1 MVGASRVSSTYRRL
15 AAALRAG
22 DDATAA
28 SLAEK
33 AQIPSVLL
41 TEWSLG
47 PCGAVDADTAALALG
62 GVAALADS
70 APPSPECLRDSGAIA
85 VVADAIEL
93 TAVNSGNG
101 DSHPW
106 AAGIGA
112 IDPAGFPG
120 VPELFRARAAEGSG
134 HSDEARALV
143 ELSLR
148 ESPGLVPAMRDAMEY
163 ELCAGNWERASE
175 LASALGAGNG
185 LRNATGDRHGDQ
197 EVADRL
203 HGSLERLQKPSPGA
217 ERAGRNQPCPCG
229 SGRKYKV
236 CCRAADLKG
245 GVFTLADRAPALYAM
260 LATFAQ
266 RAGSRTVTDRFRAC
280 AIGAPHADLLAV
292 DLAVFEGG
300 IGERFLAARGHLLR
314 PDERDLLRDWLTQP
328 VDLYEV
334 TRVSA
339 GSELTV
345 RSMTGG
351 PDRIR
356 MRDRLLSLTAYRLD
370 VIVTRLLPDG
380 DRLPDGGPLL
390 RVLGG
395 IAKLDRSARRKPAL
409 EVFAEYSPARRAVGA
424 GSPDASAVGF
434 PARLLSQF
442 VPDGTPVCLTSDGDE
457 YQFCETSIEVSGGR
471 NDVWDV
477 LTRPCVP
484 APEPPIRS
492 MAGYDAYIADCPPRF
507 WTRND
512 DGEIEYVGVSDAD
525 RLVNRGTVERTRKG
539 FKITAN
545 SVRRAEELVTIV
557 LDAASEAGRTGK
569 VTSQS
574 AKTAQEMVGEHDA
587 DDKPDGRAAMCR
599 RFGIDQALIAVPPR
613 EVMVEEFFLPLEQSA
628 AGGTLVGQITRE
640 LTTRSMLEARE
651 YDGCTPAEAVK
662 AGGPALDKVLAM
674 IDDCE
679 WQLADAEPE
688 TALAMARPD
697 ELRRRIGLRGR

>member
-1 MVGASRVSSTYRRL
+1 MVGASRVSSTCKRL

-22 DDATAA
+22 DDATAV
-28 SLAEK
+28 SLAERV
-33 AQIPSVLL
+33 QVPSVLL

-47 PCGAVDADTAALALG
+47 PRGAIDADTASLALS
-62 GVAALADS
+62 GVAALADG
-70 APPSPECLRDSGAIA
+70 APPSPGCLRDPGAIA
-85 VVADAIEL
+85 VIADAIEL
-93 TAVNSGNG
+93 TAANSGNG
-101 DSHPW
+101 ESQPW
-106 AAGIGA
+106 AAGIEE

-134 HSDEARALV
+134 HSDEARGLV
-143 ELSLR
+143 ELSLK

-163 ELCAGNWERASE
+163 ELCAGNWNRASE
-175 LASALGAGNG
+175 LASTLGAGNG
-185 LRNATGDRHGDQ
+185 RKSPTGDRHGDQ
-197 EVADRL
+197 EIADRL
-203 HGSLERLQKPSPGA
+203 LGSLERLEKPSPGA

-236 CCRAADLKG
+236 CCRAEDLKG

-266 RAGSRTVTDRFRAC
+266 RARSRTITDRFRAC

-292 DLAVFEGG
+292 DLAIFEGG

-314 PDERDLLRDWLTQP
+314 PDERDLLRDWLTRP

-380 DRLPDGGPLL
+380 DRLPDGAPLL

-395 IAKLDRSARRKPAL
+395 IAKLDRSARRKSAL
-409 EVFAEYSPARRAVGA
+409 EVFAEYSPAQRA
-424 GSPDASAVGF
+424 GSPDASAAGF

-442 VPDGTPVCLTSDGDE
+442 VPGGTPVCRTSDGDE

-471 NDVWDV
+471 NDVWEV

-484 APEPPIRS
+484 APEPAVRS
-492 MAGYDAYIADCPPRF
+492 MADYDAYIADCPPRF

-512 DGEIEYVGVSDAD
+512 DDEIEYVGVSDAD

-545 SVRRAEELVTIV
+545 SVRRAEDLVAIV
-557 LDAASEAGRTGK
+557 LNAASEAGRTGK
-569 VTSQS
+569 ITSQS
-574 AKTAQEMVGEHDA
+574 AKTAQEMLGEHDA
-587 DDKPDGRAAMCR
+587 DDKPDGRVAMCR
-599 RFGIDQALIAVPPR
+599 RFGVDEALIAVPPR

-628 AGGTLVGQITRE
+628 AGETLVGQITRE

-662 AGGPALDKVLAM
+662 AGGPARDKVLAM

-679 WQLADAEPE
+679 WQLADADPQ
-688 TALAMARPD
+688 TALAMPRPE
-697 ELRRRIGLRGR
+697 ELRRRIGFRGR